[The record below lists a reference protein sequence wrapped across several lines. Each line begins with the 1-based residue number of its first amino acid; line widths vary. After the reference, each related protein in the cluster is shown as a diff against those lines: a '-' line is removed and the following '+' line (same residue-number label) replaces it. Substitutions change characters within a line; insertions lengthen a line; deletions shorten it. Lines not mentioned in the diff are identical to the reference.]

1 MAYQDGTGD
10 NLKLLMRTLSD
21 SFDISGRS
29 RRTEVVYYWIASIL
43 ANVVLEFSVISLLGF
58 KGQIIGAQ
66 LLRVILSI
74 PAFALFVRRV
84 HDQNRS
90 GVWIIP
96 FIAFVGLSIT
106 DGLRLLW
113 GGTNPPFSGSL
124 AAIGLVLWMACM
136 ILTFLPGTAGANRYG
151 DDPRL

>member
-10 NLKLLMRTLSD
+10 NLKLLMRTLNN
-21 SFDISGRS
+21 SFDLSGRS

-43 ANVVLEFSVISLLGF
+43 ANVVLVFSIISLLDF
-58 KGQIIGAQ
+58 KGQIIGTQ
-66 LLRVILSI
+66 ILRVILSI

-90 GVWIIP
+90 AVWIIP
-96 FIAFVGLSIT
+96 FIAFVGLSIA

-113 GGTNPPFSGSL
+113 DGAKPPFSGAL
-124 AAIGLVLWMACM
+124 AVVGLLLWMVCM
-136 ILTFLPGTAGANRYG
+136 ILTFLPGTTGANQYG